1 MLWFLDKNHWK
12 PLKYTQECNI
22 SFLIL
27 QVRYCEEIGISADA
41 ASRLYIYAGISSTVG
56 RVLVGRL
63 CDLPWVN
70 ALYVS
75 QAVEFVGGTA
85 TILMTLSQKY
95 AVIATYFIVF
105 NFCDGAFISS
115 LNIVLVTLV
124 PEDQRASAIAWQ
136 FLLASPFLA
145 GGPPLAG
152 KSLR

>member
-1 MLWFLDKNHWK
+1 M
-12 PLKYTQECNI
+12 
-22 SFLIL
+22 
-27 QVRYCEEIGISADA
+27 
-41 ASRLYIYAGISSTVG
+41 G

-105 NFCDGAFISS
+105 NFCNGAFISS
-115 LNIVLVTLV
+115 LNIVLVTRV